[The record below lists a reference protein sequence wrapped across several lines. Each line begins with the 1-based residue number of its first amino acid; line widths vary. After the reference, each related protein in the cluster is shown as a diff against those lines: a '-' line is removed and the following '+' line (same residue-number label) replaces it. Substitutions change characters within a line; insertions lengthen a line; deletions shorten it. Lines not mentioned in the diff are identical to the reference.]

1 MNQDFSLK
9 VYVNNEGEI
18 SAFDMQ
24 FNTGDWVVSPA
35 SKQFEGQP
43 VNTEITKKNGVTV
56 YQSPETL
63 ADFCEKLGIEKTAV
77 EVVEPV
83 TPVEV
88 IEAVEPVEPAKPE
101 GEVVAPKVKKKKGDA
116 DKADK

>member
-9 VYVNNEGEI
+9 VYVNNEGEV

-83 TPVEV
+83 TPVET
-88 IEAVEPVEPAKPE
+88 VEPTKPE
-101 GEVVAPKVKKKKGDA
+101 GEVVEGEVATPEVKKKKGDA